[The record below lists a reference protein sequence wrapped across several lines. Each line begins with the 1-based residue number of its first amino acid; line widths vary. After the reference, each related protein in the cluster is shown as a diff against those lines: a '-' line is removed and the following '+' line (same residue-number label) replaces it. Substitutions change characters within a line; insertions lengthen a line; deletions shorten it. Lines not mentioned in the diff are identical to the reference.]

1 VAEDLKITNK
11 IQVKRGTGK
20 PGPEVLDEGELGY
33 DTEGKV
39 LYIGNKE
46 GDHSQ
51 VGNGFIDI
59 SQVNNTL
66 TFSKADG
73 TSTSATI
80 SLKDLG
86 ITTSVADINNLNTT
100 INNINTTLNSK
111 VPNTRKV
118 NNKTLSTDITLSAS
132 DVGAVPTS
140 RTVNNKALNS
150 NITLSASDVGA
161 RPSTWIPSASDITS
175 GTLAIARGGTG
186 ASKGADGLKNL
197 FAAGN
202 TILSSY

>member
-1 VAEDLKITNK
+1 MAEDLKITNK
-11 IQVKRGTGK
+11 IQVKRGAGK
-20 PGPEVLDEGELGY
+20 PAPEVLDEGELGY
-33 DTEGKV
+33 DTEGKI

-80 SLKDLG
+80 SLSDLG
-86 ITTSVADINNLNTT
+86 ITTSATDINNLNTT
-100 INNINTTLNSK
+100 INSINTSLNSK
-111 VPNTRKV
+111 VPDTRKI
-118 NNKTLSTDITLSAS
+118 NNKALNADITLSAS
-132 DVGAVPTS
+132 DVSAVPTS
-140 RTVNNKALNS
+140 RTVNNKALS
-150 NITLSASDVGA
+150 ANITLSASDVGA
-161 RPSTWIPSASDITS
+161 RANTWTPSASDITS

-186 ASKGADGLKNL
+186 SGNGAAGLANL
-197 FAAGN
+197 FAAGA
-202 TILSSY
+202 TVLSSN